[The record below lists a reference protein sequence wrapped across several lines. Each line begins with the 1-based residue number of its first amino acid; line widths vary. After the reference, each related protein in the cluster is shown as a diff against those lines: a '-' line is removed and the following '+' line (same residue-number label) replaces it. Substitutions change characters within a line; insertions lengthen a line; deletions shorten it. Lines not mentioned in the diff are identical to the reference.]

1 MISIVG
7 TNGLLA
13 NEFGLFFN
21 DIGLDV
27 DCYGRREPVNHKFN
41 KFSKLDLINDN
52 LDYNAL
58 SKSEVIIYACGAGIQ
73 SNLKDSSASI
83 YNLNTF
89 LPINI
94 YNELNKINFTGT
106 FVTFGSC
113 FEIGNN
119 SSEIKFTETEVSSSS
134 LEVPNDYCVSKRL
147 LTRFV
152 SSKCCK
158 SLKHLHIILPTIYG
172 ENEASHRLI
181 PYTVSAL
188 KKNQDMQFTSGEQIR
203 QYLYAGDVPKIV
215 HELVLSKYSGIY
227 NLAGEET
234 YSVRNIIEKIYKFY
248 DFPLDESLFGKAGRA
263 DVGMKNLQLD
273 GTLIESII
281 PFFKYSKIEEVLK
294 LYDKCY

>member
-52 LDYNAL
+52 LDYNTL

-73 SNLKDSSASI
+73 SNLKDSSESI

-119 SSEIKFTETEVSSSS
+119 SNEIKFTETEVSSSS

-152 SSKCCK
+152 SSKCSK
-158 SLKHLHIILPTIYG
+158 SLRHLHIILPTIYG

-203 QYLYAGDVPKIV
+203 QYLYVGDVPKIV
-215 HELVLSKYSGIY
+215 HELVLFKHSGIY
-227 NLAGEET
+227 NLAGVET

-281 PFFKYSKIEEVLK
+281 PFFKYSKFEEVLK